1 MGREPEKS
9 GEPSDHDV
17 GLMHV
22 EERGREER
30 LLERAL
36 VAVKF

>member
-1 MGREPEKS
+1 MEPEGP

-17 GLMHV
+17 DPMHV

-30 LLERAL
+30 LLERP
-36 VAVKF
+36 